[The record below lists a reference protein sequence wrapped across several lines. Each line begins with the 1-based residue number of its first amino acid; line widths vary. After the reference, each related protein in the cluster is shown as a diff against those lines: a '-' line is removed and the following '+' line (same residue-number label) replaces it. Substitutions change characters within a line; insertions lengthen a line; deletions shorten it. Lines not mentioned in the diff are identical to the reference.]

1 MSQNHEDPLVTIGRV
16 NAIKRRAKSKFD
28 ADKLRQLI
36 KQGKTVKEMMAELDI
51 NHLQILKAHILKL
64 SVIDSQY
71 YEVVGLYKN
80 NSRKAYV
87 NAKGEIKIK
96 NNMIDWKGLKL
107 EPDKTEFD
115 VDVDPDRGQ
124 IILTVL
130 RINPVD
136 NKINRPFQDEDTVN
150 PEFYDN
156 NQNSEN

>member
-28 ADKLRQLI
+28 AERLRQMI
-36 KQGKTVKEMMAELDI
+36 KEGKTVKEMMAELDI

-64 SVIDSQY
+64 SVLDSQY

-80 NSRKAYV
+80 NTRKAFV

-96 NNMIDWKGLKL
+96 NNMVNFRGLEL
-107 EPDKTEFD
+107 IPDKTEFD
-115 VDVDPDRGQ
+115 VDVDPEKGQ
-124 IILTVL
+124 IILTIL

-136 NKINRPFQDEDTVN
+136 NKINRPLQNEDTVN
-150 PEFYDN
+150 PEFYVNHSD
-156 NQNSEN
+156 S

>member
-1 MSQNHEDPLVTIGRV
+1 MSQSNNKFESQLVTGGRV
-16 NAIKRRAKSKFD
+16 EQKKKRAKSKYD
-28 ADKLRQLI
+28 ANKLREMI

-64 SVIDSQY
+64 QVQDQRF

-80 NSRKAYV
+80 NNRKAFV

-96 NNMIDWKGLKL
+96 NNMVDWRGLQL
-107 EPDKTEFD
+107 EPEKTEFD
-115 VDVDPDRGQ
+115 VEVNPEKGQ

-136 NKINRPFQDEDTVN
+136 NVIPRETYFS
-150 PEFYDN
+150 DN
-156 NQNSEN
+156 ADDN